1 METDRRRVRVAKLI
15 AERGL
20 TSRRD
25 AEKWIEEGRVSVNGA
40 VIDTPAVVVDPD
52 RDTVAVD
59 GKRLPAP
66 PDRVY
71 YLMYKPRGC
80 IVTREDPEGRKTI
93 WDLLD
98 IEDTTVQAVGRLDF
112 DTEGAL
118 ILTNDGELAHA
129 LTHPSRQVPKRYLVK
144 VYRTPNESDLQAI
157 RDGVF
162 LEDGKTK
169 PALVRVM
176 DATDKA
182 NAWVEVTVTE
192 GRNRLVRRVFA
203 QLGHPVSKLRRES
216 FATIS
221 IRGMDRGQVRRLT
234 HAEVQRL
241 RDLAEGKKPA
251 RAGKLKRGKGFALPK
266 PKPARKLGSSR
277 PGKGG
282 SRFGL
287 DKAGAGPGKAGAA
300 KGKGIRKP
308 TGPKPPSRPSA
319 TGGEQRPQGGEQRP
333 RGGDKRPQGG
343 GRSGPGPGGSRGGG
357 SRGGGSRGGG
367 SRR

>member
-1 METDRRRVRVAKLI
+1 
-15 AERGL
+15 
-20 TSRRD
+20 
-25 AEKWIEEGRVSVNGA
+25 
-40 VIDTPAVVVDPD
+40 
-52 RDTVAVD
+52 
-59 GKRLPAP
+59 
-66 PDRVY
+66 
-71 YLMYKPRGC
+71 
-80 IVTREDPEGRKTI
+80 
-93 WDLLD
+93 
-98 IEDTTVQAVGRLDF
+98 
-112 DTEGAL
+112 
-118 ILTNDGELAHA
+118 
-129 LTHPSRQVPKRYLVK
+129 
-144 VYRTPNESDLQAI
+144 
-157 RDGVF
+157 
-162 LEDGKTK
+162 
-169 PALVRVM
+169 M

-221 IRGMDRGQVRRLT
+221 IRGMERGQVRRLT

-277 PGKGG
+277 PGKSG

-287 DKAGAGPGKAGAA
+287 DKAGAGPGKAGVGPGKAGAAKGKAGVGPGKAGAAKGKAGAAKGKAGAA
-300 KGKGIRKP
+300 KGKGTRKP

-319 TGGEQRPQGGEQRP
+319 TGSEQRPQGGEQRP